1 MRAIGCIW
9 QKKKKRYQM
18 KEREEYLKELANEY
32 GVDYFFVSALAE
44 VLGENED
51 YDALVEVVGYLK

>member
-1 MRAIGCIW
+1 
-9 QKKKKRYQM
+9 M
-18 KEREEYLKELANEY
+18 KERDKYLRELADEY
-32 GVDYFFVSALAE
+32 GVDYFLVSALSE